1 MRPYQILAAALFVA
15 PLTSSA
21 TEMEPTETEPT
32 ELEPTELAGF
42 IAAGEAA
49 AERAPLMAD
58 PQARALDRF
67 RGYQSWMDAY
77 DLDGDPSRLC
87 AARALLFGIVRDE
100 EVDPQ
105 VRSDAAG
112 LLADLEIMLPTPG
125 CEATARVPLLGDT
138 DSPEA
143 ERSGVSHVAKEVGP
157 AIGVDSPPVAE
168 GRKLGIAPAIGVDS
182 PPVVAGR
189 KLGIAG
195 GVTLGVGVTLLGA
208 MTYGLVVDSRAAEEI
223 RGFTR
228 QKEAGTLTI
237 EDWTRS
243 QTVVDRGRAGAQL
256 ATLAGISGGLSVVT
270 GAVLLIVGR
279 RRTRQQNNSLALT
292 PSAGA
297 GQAHITLRGRF

>member
-1 MRPYQILAAALFVA
+1 MDKRQDNHTPLALSSARMRPYQILAAALFVA

-21 TEMEPTETEPT
+21 TETEPMDVA
-32 ELEPTELAGF
+32 EFVE
-42 IAAGEAA
+42 AGEAA

-58 PQARALDRF
+58 PQARALELF

-77 DLDGDPSRLC
+77 DMDGDPSRLC
-87 AARALLFGIVRDE
+87 SASMLLLSIVRDE
-100 EVDPQ
+100 EIDSQ

-112 LLADLEIMLPTPG
+112 LLADLEVMLPTPG
-125 CEATARVPLLGDT
+125 CETKARVPLIGDA
-138 DSPEA
+138 DSPKPEPEPEP
-143 ERSGVSHVAKEVGP
+143 ERSGVTRVAKAITP
-157 AIGVDSPPVAE
+157 AIS
-168 GRKLGIAPAIGVDS
+168 VDS

-189 KLGIAG
+189 QLGIAG
-195 GVTLGVGVTLLGA
+195 GITLGVGASLLGA

-228 QKEAGTLTI
+228 QKEAGTLTA
-237 EDWTRS
+237 EDWARS

-270 GAVLLIVGR
+270 GAVLLFVGR
-279 RRTRQQNNSLALT
+279 RRTRRQNNSLAVT

-297 GQAHITLRGRF
+297 GQAHIMLRGRF